1 MPEIIIEKL
10 GFRYRETGTSVLSH
24 MNLTVKNGEFLCV
37 IGPSGCGK
45 STLLRLIAGLEQ
57 PEEGSICIDGRPIAG
72 PGTDRMIVFQDYA
85 LFPWMTALKNVSFA
99 IGQSKGKSRR
109 QAIDEAE
116 DMLRRVGLAEA
127 ADKYPFQLSGGMR
140 QRVAIARALAMDT
153 EILLMDEPFGAL
165 DARNREQLQKMLLK
179 LRQDRKEKKTVVF
192 VTHDIREAMLLADR
206 VVFLENGA
214 VSHGLSLDAQRPRD
228 ERRERELYNIMLD
241 WFGPEWEK
249 EEDEN

>member
-1 MPEIIIEKL
+1 
-10 GFRYRETGTSVLSH
+10 
-24 MNLTVKNGEFLCV
+24 
-37 IGPSGCGK
+37 
-45 STLLRLIAGLEQ
+45 
-57 PEEGSICIDGRPIAG
+57 
-72 PGTDRMIVFQDYA
+72 
-85 LFPWMTALKNVSFA
+85 
-99 IGQSKGKSRR
+99 
-109 QAIDEAE
+109 
-116 DMLRRVGLAEA
+116 MLRRVGLAEA

-228 ERRERELYNIMLD
+228 EGRERELYNIMLE
-241 WFGPEWEK
+241 WFGPEWQK